1 MTLLSSLTNRI
12 FLASAMLAIATTGVA
27 VYVVGTRVTGEAGV
41 ELQRGLA
48 DAGSLVAQ
56 QQRTLISNYAL
67 TARLLADLPRLK
79 SAVSE
84 QDPVT
89 ARPVALEYFDQ
100 VGADLLVIT
109 GRTGVVLARGGETT
123 VVPSPAALHRAMSG
137 QEALE
142 FRPDPSGILQIITV
156 PISIGLAQPDLL
168 GTLSLGA
175 RLDQQRAGQFKRAT
189 HSEIAFVLD
198 GRVRAATLPESTW
211 PTLARFAGGTTG
223 SLEAGNIEYVGL
235 SLPLRPGADSGPA
248 LTGGANAAALVL
260 QSPTERLRFLRTL
273 NTALVFAAFA
283 AVLLATLLSY
293 GVARTVT
300 RPLGAITNTMR
311 EVATTGDLTRKITLR
326 GPAAFQDEDARLL
339 ANTFNTLTDSI
350 ARFQREATQK
360 DRLLSL
366 GRLSTVIAHEVRNPL
381 MIIKAALRSLRPE
394 ASPDEIREAVHD
406 IDEEVVRLNRIVNDV
421 LDFARP
427 PVFSF
432 EPTDLTRLCQDAADA
447 ASRVGDG
454 PAVATDIPPAG
465 LFVTTDVERLRTALV
480 NILANARQAV
490 IARDAAAPG
499 DGAHGDSTEPAVR
512 LSLRQDGAGRV
523 AMRIADRGIGIRPE
537 DLPQIFDPYF
547 TTRRTGTGLGLPIA
561 RNIIEALGGTLAVQ
575 SSAAGTTIEIE
586 LPNRPPNGTTAS

>member
-12 FLASAMLAIATTGVA
+12 FLASAMLAVATTGVA
-27 VYVVGTRVTGEAGV
+27 VYVVGTRVTREADS

-56 QQRTLISNYAL
+56 QQRTLITNYAL
-67 TARLLADLPRLK
+67 FARLVADLPKLK
-79 SAVSE
+79 SAVST
-84 QDPVT
+84 QDPITV
-89 ARPVALEYFDQ
+89 RPIALEYLES
-100 VGADLLVIT
+100 VGADFLVIT
-109 GRTGVVLARGGETT
+109 GRNGAVLARGGEPALD
-123 VVPSPAALHRAMSG
+123 PSAATLRRALSG

-142 FRPDPSGILQIITV
+142 FRPDPAGILQIITV
-156 PISIGLAQPDLL
+156 PISIGLDEPDLL
-168 GTLSLGA
+168 GALSLGV
-175 RLDQQRAGQFKRAT
+175 RLDEQRAAQFKRGT

-198 GRVRAATLPESTW
+198 GRVRAATLSQETW
-211 PTLARFAGGTTG
+211 PALATLTGGTTG
-223 SLEAGNIEYVGL
+223 ILRAGNVEYVGL
-235 SLPLRPGADSGPA
+235 SLPLRPSSDPGPA
-248 LTGGANAAALVL
+248 LTDGANAAALVL
-260 QSPTERLRFLRTL
+260 QSPIERLRFLRTF
-273 NTALVFAAFA
+273 NTALGVAAFA
-283 AVLLATLLSY
+283 AVLLATVLSY

-350 ARFQREATQK
+350 ARFQHEATQK

-394 ASPDEIREAVHD
+394 APPDEIREAVHD

-427 PVFSF
+427 PVLSF
-432 EPTDLTRLCQDAADA
+432 ESTDLSRLCEDAAEA

-465 LFVTTDVERLRTALV
+465 LIVTTDVERLRTALV

-490 IARDAAAPG
+490 AAREAGG
-499 DGAHGDSTEPAVR
+499 DGKAATATMDPGVQ
-512 LSLRQDGAGRV
+512 LSLRPNGTDRV
-523 AMRIADRGIGIRPE
+523 SLRIADRGVGIRQE

-547 TTRRTGTGLGLPIA
+547 TTRRSGTGLGLPIA
-561 RNIIEALGGTLAVQ
+561 RNIIEALGGTLAVR
-575 SSAAGTTIEIE
+575 SSPAGTIIDIE
-586 LPNRPPNGTTAS
+586 LPVRPPNATTVS

>member
-27 VYVVGTRVTGEAGV
+27 VYVVGTRVTREAGA

-56 QQRTLISNYAL
+56 QQRTLITNYAL
-67 TARLLADLPRLK
+67 LARLLADLPKLK
-79 SAVSE
+79 SAVST
-84 QDPVT
+84 QDPITV
-89 ARPVALEYFDQ
+89 RPIALEYLEQ

-109 GRTGVVLARGGETT
+109 GRNGIVLARGGEPGLDPSATT
-123 VVPSPAALHRAMSG
+123 LRRALSG

-142 FRPDPSGILQIITV
+142 FRPDPLGILQVITV
-156 PISIGLAQPDLL
+156 PISIGLAEPDML
-168 GTLSLGA
+168 GTLSLGV
-175 RLDQQRAGQFKRAT
+175 RLDQQLAGQFKRGT

-198 GRVRAATLPESTW
+198 GRVRAATLPETTW
-211 PTLARFAGGTTG
+211 PALTTLGGATGTLKAG
-223 SLEAGNIEYVGL
+223 EVEYVGL
-235 SLPLRPGADSGPA
+235 SLPLRPASDPGPA
-248 LTGGANAAALVL
+248 LTGGATAVALVL
-260 QSPTERLRFLRTL
+260 QSPTERLRFLRTI
-273 NTALVFAAFA
+273 NTALVVAAFA
-283 AVLLATLLSY
+283 AVLLATVLSY

-394 ASPDEIREAVHD
+394 ATPDEIREAVRD

-432 EPTDLTRLCQDAADA
+432 ESTDLGRLCQDAAEA

-454 PAVATDIPPAG
+454 PAVETDMPSG
-465 LFVTTDVERLRTALV
+465 LLVATDVERLRTALV

-490 IARDAAAPG
+490 AAREASAEGHAEERPG
-499 DGAHGDSTEPAVR
+499 PAVQ
-512 LSLRQDGAGRV
+512 LSLRQNGTGRV
-523 AMRIADRGIGIRPE
+523 SLRIADRGVGIRPE

-561 RNIIEALGGTLAVQ
+561 RNIIEGLGGTLTVH
-575 SSAAGTTIEIE
+575 SSAAGTLIDIE
-586 LPNRPPNGTTAS
+586 LPSRPPNGTTLS

>member
-27 VYVVGTRVTGEAGV
+27 VYVVGTRVTREADS

-56 QQRTLISNYAL
+56 QQRTLITNYAL
-67 TARLLADLPRLK
+67 FARLVADLPKLK
-79 SAVSE
+79 SAVST
-84 QDPVT
+84 QDPITV
-89 ARPVALEYFDQ
+89 RPIALEYLES
-100 VGADLLVIT
+100 VGADFLVIT
-109 GRTGVVLARGGETT
+109 GRNGAVLARGGEPALD
-123 VVPSPAALHRAMSG
+123 PSAATLRRALSG

-142 FRPDPSGILQIITV
+142 FRPDPAGILQTITV
-156 PISIGLAQPDLL
+156 PISIGLDEPDLL
-168 GTLSLGA
+168 GALSLGV
-175 RLDQQRAGQFKRAT
+175 RLDEQRAAQFKRGT

-198 GRVRAATLPESTW
+198 GRVRAATLSQETW
-211 PTLARFAGGTTG
+211 PALATLTGGTTG
-223 SLEAGNIEYVGL
+223 ILRAGNVEYVGL
-235 SLPLRPGADSGPA
+235 SLPLRPSSDPGPA
-248 LTGGANAAALVL
+248 LTDGANAAALVL
-260 QSPTERLRFLRTL
+260 QSPIERLRFLRTF
-273 NTALVFAAFA
+273 NTALGVAAFA
-283 AVLLATLLSY
+283 AVLLATVLSY

-350 ARFQREATQK
+350 ARFQHEATQK

-394 ASPDEIREAVHD
+394 APPDEIREAVHD

-427 PVFSF
+427 PVLSF
-432 EPTDLTRLCQDAADA
+432 ESTDLSRLCEDAAEA

-465 LFVTTDVERLRTALV
+465 LIVTTDVERLRTALV

-490 IARDAAAPG
+490 AAREAGGDGKAAAATM
-499 DGAHGDSTEPAVR
+499 DPAVQF
-512 LSLRQDGAGRV
+512 SLRPKGTDRV
-523 AMRIADRGIGIRPE
+523 SLRIADRGVGIRQE

-547 TTRRTGTGLGLPIA
+547 TTRRSGTGLGLPIA
-561 RNIIEALGGTLAVQ
+561 RNIIEALGGTLAVR
-575 SSAAGTTIEIE
+575 SSPAGTIIDIE
-586 LPNRPPNGTTAS
+586 LPVRPPNATTVS

>member
-27 VYVVGTRVTGEAGV
+27 IYVVGTRVTREADI

-56 QQRTLISNYAL
+56 QQRTLVTNYAL
-67 TARLLADLPRLK
+67 FARLVADLPKLK
-79 SAVSE
+79 SAVST

-89 ARPVALEYFDQ
+89 VQPIADEYLQ
-100 VGADLLVIT
+100 NIGADLLVIT
-109 GRTGVVLARGGETT
+109 GRTGAVLARSGESALDPSAAT
-123 VVPSPAALHRAMSG
+123 VRRALSG

-142 FRPDPSGILQIITV
+142 FRPDPAGILQVITV
-156 PISIGLAQPDLL
+156 PISIGLDEPDLL
-168 GTLSLGA
+168 GTLSLGI
-175 RLDQQRAGQFKRAT
+175 RLDEQRATQFKRGT

-198 GRVRAATLPESTW
+198 GRVRAATLPQSTW
-211 PTLARFAGGTTG
+211 PVLATLGGGSTG
-223 SLEAGNIEYVGL
+223 SLTAGTAEYVGV
-235 SLPLRPGADSGPA
+235 SLPLRPSSDPGPA
-248 LTGGANAAALVL
+248 LTAGADAAALVL
-260 QSPTERLRFLRTL
+260 QSPTERLRFLRTV
-273 NTALVFAAFA
+273 NTALVVAAFA
-283 AVLLATLLSY
+283 AVLLATVLSY

-300 RPLGAITNTMR
+300 RPLGAITDTMR

-394 ASPDEIREAVHD
+394 ASPDEAREAVRD

-427 PVFSF
+427 PVLAF
-432 EPTDLTRLCQDAADA
+432 ESVDLTRLCQDAADA

-454 PAVATDIPPAG
+454 PAVATDLPPTG
-465 LFVTTDVERLRTALV
+465 LMVTTDVERLRTALV

-490 IARDAAAPG
+490 LAREAGADGRPVAA
-499 DGAHGDSTEPAVR
+499 TEYPAVQ
-512 LSLRQDGAGRV
+512 LSLRPNGGGV
-523 AMRIADRGIGIRPE
+523 CLRIADQGVGIRPE

-561 RNIIEALGGTLAVQ
+561 RNIIDALGGTLVLQ
-575 SSAAGTTIEIE
+575 SSPAGTTIEIE
-586 LPNRPPNGTTAS
+586 LPARPPVPTTVS